1 MSTLIRYIQRGKAY
15 YPQMLLSVLL
25 NVLTVGSS
33 IALMSTSAY
42 LITMAGFHP
51 SIAELQVA
59 IVGVRFFGISRG
71 VFRYLERLVSHAVNF
86 KILTGLRVWFFDKY
100 EQAYPIEGVQLE
112 QGDLVNRALDDI
124 DTLENLY
131 VRIIAPAA
139 AALILA
145 IATSLV
151 IGSFYGPSGWIL
163 FGGLT
168 VSGLLVPVLT
178 YTIVNR
184 RGTEIQSLKGKY
196 RAQVTRVVQA
206 AEEILVFQQQ
216 KETLHILADTAAKIK
231 QKEDRLDT
239 MSEGINLLNFL
250 ILQATFI
257 FTLLAVIQGAW
268 LAGLNPVLISVSGM
282 MVLASFEATQSLGQA
297 AVQLGKVNQAIQRL
311 DQITQAESRQSIK
324 NTIRSSSITQRMNPW
339 LENKRSAVRSRD
351 VSTESINTLAFIDNI
366 EFKDVYFSYNASGA
380 DAVENVSFKF
390 DAGQHIAIVGPSGSG
405 KSTLLKLLQG
415 FYDPRNGIIQV
426 NNQPLVSLN
435 IDEYRQ
441 LITVAGQEPFLFHQ
455 SLRKNLALANPDA
468 TDKELV
474 AALEFAELGAW
485 FTYLPDGLNTQL
497 QESAVNVSAGERQRL
512 SIARAWL
519 KHAAMMIMDEPTAN
533 LDAETEDRIMRK
545 LLHNNERTLVW
556 VTHRMKYLDAFDEIL
571 FMQGGNILERGTFK
585 TLLEKQ
591 GAFAHYWQLQN
602 EFLI

>member
-1 MSTLIRYIQRGKAY
+1 MKTLIRYIQRGKAY

-71 VFRYLERLVSHAVNF
+71 VFRYLDRLVSHAVNF
-86 KILTGLRVWFFDKY
+86 KILTGLRVWFFDKF

-145 IATSLV
+145 IVTSLV

-168 VSGLLVPVLT
+168 ISGLLVPVLT

-184 RGTEIQSLKGKY
+184 SGTEIQSLKGKY

-216 KETLHILADTAAKIK
+216 KETLQILADTAAKIK

-257 FTLLAVIQGAW
+257 FTLIAVIQGAR

-297 AVQLGKVNQAIQRL
+297 AVQLGKVNQAIRRL
-311 DQITQAESRQSIK
+311 EQITQAESRQSI
-324 NTIRSSSITQRMNPW
+324 
-339 LENKRSAVRSRD
+339 EY
-351 VSTESINTLAFIDNI
+351 TESVADVDSI
-366 EFKDVYFSYNASGA
+366 EFKNVGFSYA
-380 DAVENVSFKF
+380 DGDGYAVEDINFEINTGK
-390 DAGQHIAIVGPSGSG
+390 HIAIVGPSGSG

-415 FYDPRNGIIQV
+415 FYDPKSGSIQV
-426 NNQPLVSLN
+426 NNQTLPFWNLDN
-435 IDEYRQ
+435 YRKQ
-441 LITVAGQEPFLFHQ
+441 FTVVGQEPFLFHQ
-455 SLRKNLALANPDA
+455 SLRKNLDLANPDA
-468 TDKELV
+468 TDEELV
-474 AALEFAELGAW
+474 AALEFAELGDW
-485 FTYLPDGLNTQL
+485 FTNLPNGLETQL
-497 QESAVNVSAGERQRL
+497 QESAANISAGERQRL

-519 KHAAMMIMDEPTAN
+519 KQAAILIMDEPTAN
-533 LDAETEDRIMRK
+533 LDAETEDSIMRK
-545 LLHNNERTLVW
+545 LLHDNDRTLVW
-556 VTHRMKYLDAFDEIL
+556 VTHRMKYLDAFDELL
-571 FMQGGNILERGTFK
+571 FIQGGKILERGTFT

-602 EFLI
+602 EYLI